1 MICFSWSYLCLSGVI
16 YLDLDLYSVFTTVT
30 DRETRSRDIG
40 AMLSLERDRSAKDRY
55 YLTAYQWLDICIAI
69 CKIILDVHEQGAIV
83 NDLTIYNVLIR

>member
-1 MICFSWSYLCLSGVI
+1 ME
-16 YLDLDLYSVFTTVT
+16 LYSVFTTVT

>member
-1 MICFSWSYLCLSGVI
+1 MK
-16 YLDLDLYSVFTTVT
+16 LYSGFTTVT

>member
-1 MICFSWSYLCLSGVI
+1 
-16 YLDLDLYSVFTTVT
+16 
-30 DRETRSRDIG
+30 
-40 AMLSLERDRSAKDRY
+40 MLSLERDRSAKDRY

>member
-1 MICFSWSYLCLSGVI
+1 MICFQLKLSVFIRSYLFRFGVI
-16 YLDLDLYSVFTTVT
+16 FCFTVT